1 MNGPD
6 EGSVRILLVED
17 ESLIAE
23 DIKSVLKQLGY
34 SVLPAVSSGEEAVR
48 KAEELKPDLIL
59 MDILL
64 SGEMDGV
71 TATEIIRSR
80 SDIPIIYLTAHADE
94 GTLERAKKT
103 EPYGYILKP
112 FHDQELKSVID
123 TAMYKHGIEKR
134 LKESEE
140 RYRTTL
146 HSIGDAVIATDAK
159 GRIALLNSVAEAL
172 IGWKNEEA
180 CGKPLEEVFRIVNEE
195 TRQRVENP
203 VERVLRDGLVVGLAN
218 HSLLIA
224 RDGKE
229 YPVADSGAP
238 IRNAQG
244 EITGVVLVFRDQTE
258 EREAQKA
265 LFRANKEWQ
274 NIFQAIG
281 QPAVV
286 LDKEHRITAANRVT
300 LEATGKSEEE
310 LVGLKCYEIFH
321 GKDRDRPPDGCPLE
335 KMLRSG
341 KMETVE
347 MEMEAFDGTYLVSCT
362 PVLDEE
368 GNLEKVIH
376 IATDITE
383 RKKAEEAVQESE
395 EKYRHL
401 FDSNLAGVYRSTLH
415 GQLLTCNDAFVQIY
429 GYGSREEMLH
439 CPTVELYS
447 SAEDRQ
453 NFINHLQEKG
463 SVIAFE
469 SEGRRMDGSLVW
481 LLENTALVPDANGQL
496 TEIEGIVVDIT
507 EQKRAEAALRE
518 SEERFRLSFENAN
531 IGMCLVDLNGRLK
544 RVNKQMCKI
553 FGYSKEELERM
564 TVNDIAHPEDI
575 DISPT
580 FIRKASSGEVEN
592 TEFEKRYIHKQ
603 GHVVWGLVTSSLVRD
618 SEGTPQY
625 FISHVQ
631 DITVRKQAEEALKES
646 EEKYR
651 NLVERAN
658 DGIVIV
664 QDGIVKYINPRLAE
678 MWNSSVEEII
688 GTPFIDHLSP
698 DERPTL
704 VERYKQRMAGED
716 VPPVYEAVLRRKD
729 GSIVYS
735 ELNAGV
741 IVYQGKPADLVMVRD
756 ITERIRAEEK
766 IRASLEE
773 KNVML
778 KEIHHRVR
786 NNLQVIKS
794 LLSLQSRYVKD
805 TQALEMLK
813 ESQERIQSMAMVHEK
828 LYESEDLARI
838 DFVDYVTSL
847 TRGLYRSHRVDPERI
862 ALKIK
867 AAEAVPLGIDLA
879 VPCGIVVNE
888 LVTNALKHAFPPSW
902 KKKGLIQISLK
913 SVGEDEVEVVVKDN
927 GTGLPEGVDFHD
939 ADTLGFRL
947 VKILVEDQL
956 RGKLSVERDAGTKL
970 QIKFKKV

>member
-1 MNGPD
+1 MNGPN

-48 KAEELKPDLIL
+48 QAEELKPDLIL
-59 MDILL
+59 MDIIL

-123 TAMYKHGIEKR
+123 TAMYKHGMEK
-134 LKESEE
+134 K
-140 RYRTTL
+140 
-146 HSIGDAVIATDAK
+146 
-159 GRIALLNSVAEAL
+159 
-172 IGWKNEEA
+172 
-180 CGKPLEEVFRIVNEE
+180 
-195 TRQRVENP
+195 
-203 VERVLRDGLVVGLAN
+203 
-218 HSLLIA
+218 
-224 RDGKE
+224 
-229 YPVADSGAP
+229 
-238 IRNAQG
+238 
-244 EITGVVLVFRDQTE
+244 
-258 EREAQKA
+258 
-265 LFRANKEWQ
+265 
-274 NIFQAIG
+274 
-281 QPAVV
+281 
-286 LDKEHRITAANRVT
+286 
-300 LEATGKSEEE
+300 
-310 LVGLKCYEIFH
+310 
-321 GKDRDRPPDGCPLE
+321 
-335 KMLRSG
+335 
-341 KMETVE
+341 
-347 MEMEAFDGTYLVSCT
+347 
-362 PVLDEE
+362 
-368 GNLEKVIH
+368 
-376 IATDITE
+376 
-383 RKKAEEAVQESE
+383 
-395 EKYRHL
+395 
-401 FDSNLAGVYRSTLH
+401 
-415 GQLLTCNDAFVQIY
+415 
-429 GYGSREEMLH
+429 
-439 CPTVELYS
+439 
-447 SAEDRQ
+447 
-453 NFINHLQEKG
+453 
-463 SVIAFE
+463 
-469 SEGRRMDGSLVW
+469 
-481 LLENTALVPDANGQL
+481 
-496 TEIEGIVVDIT
+496 
-507 EQKRAEAALRE
+507 
-518 SEERFRLSFENAN
+518 
-531 IGMCLVDLNGRLK
+531 
-544 RVNKQMCKI
+544 
-553 FGYSKEELERM
+553 
-564 TVNDIAHPEDI
+564 
-575 DISPT
+575 
-580 FIRKASSGEVEN
+580 
-592 TEFEKRYIHKQ
+592 
-603 GHVVWGLVTSSLVRD
+603 
-618 SEGTPQY
+618 
-625 FISHVQ
+625 
-631 DITVRKQAEEALKES
+631 LKES

-756 ITERIRAEEK
+756 ITERKKADDK
-766 IRASLEE
+766 IKASLEE

-805 TQALEMLK
+805 TQALEMFK

-828 LYESEDLARI
+828 LYESEDFARI
-838 DFVDYVTSL
+838 DFVDYVASL
-847 TRGLYRSHRVDPERI
+847 ARGLYRARKVDPERI

-867 AAEAVPLGIDLA
+867 AAKAIPLGIDLA

-888 LVTNALKHAFPPSW
+888 LVTNALKHAFPPPW

-956 RGKLSVERDAGTKL
+956 RGKLSVEQVAGTKV
-970 QIKFKKV
+970 QIRFQKV